1 MSESWPPYLGFL
13 HPNDWHFDGG
23 ISIMYLDWL
32 LWIPYVWWPFTPHPW
47 RPEPAAV
54 RRLATSLHGKDGTLY
69 ISLSLFSSLRYT
81 MILQLIFSLWYLW
94 WTFLNGKGW
103 SQHFFFFLTLRGGHF
118 WTARAGQH
126 IFFFCFDPPSVQIYK
141 CLGQRP
147 FMCGFFCLDGT
158 SCQANRVRS
167 ESASL
172 RWLVVSTRRTRKLCY
187 ILPHASAITRS
198 WWGLAWK
205 PDSLK
210 CYWKLNKMRVA
221 INYTHEIIECSRYSN

>member
-1 MSESWPPYLGFL
+1 MYGDLSPLTLDALNRLLLRWQEFDVSSKTCNFPPWEGWNFIY
-13 HPNDWHFDGG
+13 
-23 ISIMYLDWL
+23 IAVTVL
-32 LWIPYVWWPFTPHPW
+32 LTEIHYD
-47 RPEPAAV
+47 PAAD
-54 RRLATSLHGKDGTLY
+54 LFTLVPVVD
-69 ISLSLFSSLRYT
+69 IFERQGLKSTFFFLFDPP
-81 MILQLIFSLWYLW
+81 W
-94 WTFLNGKGW
+94 WTFLNGKGG
-103 SQHFFFFLTLRGGHF
+103 STFFFVLTLRLF
-118 WTARAGQH
+118 RF
-126 IFFFCFDPPSVQIYK
+126 INVLDNDPS
-141 CLGQRP
+141 CA
-147 FMCGFFCLDGT
+147 GFFCLDGT